1 MKTTHLQGI
10 GQHKAKRADAL
21 AVGDVAVWNFG
32 CTSPVVRVARA
43 SACFLSVTFASNG
56 AEHTRRF
63 KNDRLIAVA

>member
-21 AVGDVAVWNFG
+21 AVGDVTVWNFG
-32 CTSPVVRVARA
+32 YAEPVVRIVRA
-43 SACFLSVTFASNG
+43 SACFLSVTVVSKG
-56 AEHTRRF
+56 VEYTRRL